1 MSKKFSIVV
10 PVYENQNGLK
20 SFIAEINS
28 IKNSITHDFEFI
40 FVDDGNDYEI
50 TDCIKLENVDF
61 KVIKNSINSGYG
73 FSIKRGVEKSLGN
86 LVGIIDC
93 DSTYDLKDLIDK
105 FIGFDLDKNDLLVG
119 KRNFLFKDF
128 FPRVKYRNLI
138 NFITSYLFKYKVEDL
153 NSGIRIFKKNDFLE
167 NINFFPD
174 QFSLTS
180 TQTLITIASHKN
192 LSYFSTN
199 YKKRSGDS
207 KINILID
214 PFKFI
219 ILILKVFLIFFPTK
233 FFGYTGLV
241 FIIISF
247 FLLVYS
253 FLFMSQILD
262 LTILILFIAGINFI
276 FFGLLAEILKFYK
289 K

>member
-10 PVYENQNGLK
+10 PIYENEIGLK
-20 SFIAEINS
+20 SFIEEINL
-28 IKNSITHDFEFI
+28 INNLITLDFEFI
-40 FVDDGNDYEI
+40 FVDDGNDY
-50 TDCIKLENVDF
+50 DVYNLIKFENIDF
-61 KVIKNSINSGYG
+61 KIIKNIKNSGYG
-73 FSIKRGVEKSLGN
+73 FSIKRGVENSSGELI
-86 LVGIIDC
+86 GIIDC
-93 DSTYDLKDLIDK
+93 DSTYDLKDLIIK
-105 FIGFDLDKNDLLVG
+105 FNSFDITKNDLVVG

-128 FPRVKYRNLI
+128 FARVKYRNLI
-138 NFITSYLFKYKVEDL
+138 NYITSYLFKYKVEDL
-153 NSGIRIFKKNDFLE
+153 NSGLRIFKKKDFLE

-180 TQTLITIASHKN
+180 TQTLITIASNKN
-192 LSYFSTN
+192 LSYFNTN

-233 FFGYTGLV
+233 FFGYTGLT
-241 FIIISF
+241 FILISF
-247 FLLVYS
+247 LILVYS
-253 FLFMSQILD
+253 FLFMNQILD
-262 LTILILFIAGINFI
+262 LTILILFIAGMNFI